1 MNLISIVVPCFNEE
15 ENIPLFYDA
24 ITKVLEP
31 LDEDY
36 EIIFIND
43 GSTDNTLSEIKKLK
57 DINYIS
63 FSRNFGKE
71 AALFAGLEN
80 SKGDY
85 IVVID
90 ADMQDPPELIPEML
104 NLIKTTDYDVIGTR
118 RVSRK
123 GEPAIRSL
131 LARLFY
137 KLMNGFSNIQ
147 IVDGARDYRLMTRQV
162 VDAVLRLKE
171 YNRFSKGLF
180 QWVGFKTKWL
190 EYENIERASGE
201 TSWSLWGLFKYSI
214 EAIVS
219 FSTAPLLISTL
230 LGIVFSIAALI
241 LIVLVVLKNLIYS
254 NPVQGWASTI
264 CIILL
269 LGGIQL
275 FSIGILGK
283 YLEKTYLEV
292 KKRPIYLVKESNI
305 EKEQKQ

>member
-15 ENIPLFYDA
+15 GNIPLFYNA
-24 ITKVLEP
+24 IIKVLEP

-85 IVVID
+85 VVVID
-90 ADMQDPPELIPEML
+90 ADLQDPPELIPEML
-104 NLIKTTDYDVIGTR
+104 NLIKTTDYDVVGTR

-137 KLMNGFSNIQ
+137 KLMKGFSNIQ
-147 IVDGARDYRLMTRQV
+147 LVDGARDYRLMTRQV
-162 VDAVLRLKE
+162 VDAVLRLEE
-171 YNRFSKGLF
+171 YNRFSKGIF
-180 QWVGFKTKWL
+180 QWVGFETKWL
-190 EYENIERASGE
+190 EYENIERTSGE
-201 TSWSLWGLFKYSI
+201 TSWSLWSLFKYSI

-230 LGIVFSIAALI
+230 LGIVFSITAFI
-241 LIVLVVLKNLIYS
+241 LIVLVVVKNLIYS
-254 NPVQGWASTI
+254 NPVQG
-264 CIILL
+264 
-269 LGGIQL
+269 
-275 FSIGILGK
+275 
-283 YLEKTYLEV
+283 
-292 KKRPIYLVKESNI
+292 
-305 EKEQKQ
+305 

>member
-15 ENIPLFYDA
+15 ENIPLFYNA

-85 IVVID
+85 VVVID
-90 ADMQDPPELIPEML
+90 ADLQDPPELIPEML

-147 IVDGARDYRLMTRQV
+147 IVDGARDYRLMSRQV

-171 YNRFSKGLF
+171 YNRFSKGIF

-190 EYENIERASGE
+190 EYKNIERASGE
-201 TSWSLWGLFKYSI
+201 TSWSLWQLFKYSI

-230 LGIVFSIAALI
+230 LGIVFSIAAFI

-275 FSIGILGK
+275 FSIGILGN

-305 EKEQKQ
+305 EKE